1 MVDKVLR
8 RVNGQNQQYTPITS
22 SAGAADA
29 GKIPALG
36 ADGKLDPT
44 LYNAGSGPASRS
56 IPASEAIA
64 AGKLVNMYANAGVVN
79 VRLADNSNGRPA
91 HGYVLAAVASSA
103 SATVYDLDGV
113 NSQLTGLTPG
123 STYYLGTAG
132 GVVTPALDATSAT
145 AGSIDQKIGVAL
157 SATELDTDDYDY
169 VVL

>member
-8 RVNGQNQQYTPITS
+8 RLNGKNVQYTPTTS

-44 LYNAGSGPASRS
+44 MYNAGSGPASRS
-56 IPASEAIA
+56 IPASEALA
-64 AGKLVNMYANAGVVN
+64 AGNLVNIYSNAGTVN
-79 VRLADNSNGRPA
+79 VRKADNSNSRPA
-91 HGYVLAAVASSA
+91 HGFVLAGVAA
-103 SATVYDLDGV
+103 LANATVYDLDGV
-113 NSQLTGLTPG
+113 ISGLSGLTPG
-123 STYYLGTAG
+123 ADYYLGTAG
-132 GVVTPALDATSAT
+132 AVVTPALDATTAT
-145 AGSIDQKIGVAL
+145 TGAIDQRIGVAL

>member
-64 AGKLVNMYANAGVVN
+64 AGKLVNIYANAGVVN

-91 HGYVLAAVASSA
+91 HGYVLAAAASGA
-103 SATVYDLDGV
+103 AATVFDLDGV

-132 GVVTPALDATSAT
+132 GVITPALDSTTATG
-145 AGSIDQKIGVAL
+145 GSIDQKIGVAL

>member
-8 RVNGQNQQYTPITS
+8 RVNGQTQQYTPITS
-22 SAGAADA
+22 SGGAADA
-29 GKIPALG
+29 GKLVALG

-44 LYNAGSGPASRS
+44 TYNGSGPSSRS

-64 AGKLVNMYANAGVVN
+64 AGRLVNMYSNAGVVN

-91 HGYVLAAVASSA
+91 HGYVLAAVASAA
-103 SATVYDLDGV
+103 SAAVYDLDGV

-132 GVVTPALDATSAT
+132 GVITPALDATTAAT
-145 AGSIDQKIGVAL
+145 GAIDQKIGVAL

>member
-1 MVDKVLR
+1 MVDKIVH
-8 RVNGQNQQYTPITS
+8 RVNGEYQQYTPVQT

-36 ADGKLDPT
+36 PDGKLDPSI
-44 LYNAGSGPASRS
+44 YNSGGPSSRS

-64 AGKLVNMYANAGVVN
+64 AGKFVNIYPNAGAAN

-91 HGYVLAAVASSA
+91 NGYVLAGVASGANA
-103 SATVYDLDGV
+103 SVYDLDGI

-123 STYYLGTAG
+123 STYYLGVAG
-132 GVVTPALDATSAT
+132 GVISPALDATSAAT
-145 AGSIDQKIGVAL
+145 GSIDQKLGVAL
-157 SATELDTDDYDY
+157 SATELKTDDYDY

>member
-1 MVDKVLR
+1 VVDKVLR
-8 RVNGQNQQYTPITS
+8 RVNGQNQQYTPIVS

-36 ADGKLDPT
+36 ADGKFDPT
-44 LYNAGSGPASRS
+44 LYNAGAGPASRS
-56 IPASEAIA
+56 MPASEAIA
-64 AGKLVNMYANAGVVN
+64 AGKLVNFYLNAGALN
-79 VRLADNSNGRPA
+79 MRLADNSNGRPA
-91 HGYVLAAVASSA
+91 HGYVLAAVASA
-103 SATVYDLDGV
+103 ATGAAYDLDGV
-113 NSQLTGLTPG
+113 NSQLTGLTIG

-132 GVVTPALDATSAT
+132 GVITPALDSTTAT

>member
-8 RVNGQNQQYTPITS
+8 RVNGQNQQYTPITA
-22 SAGAADA
+22 SAGSSDA

-44 LYNAGSGPASRS
+44 LYNAGSGPSSRS

-64 AGKLVNMYANAGVVN
+64 AGKLVNIFSNAGVVN

-91 HGYVLAAVASSA
+91 HGYVLAAVASGGNA
-103 SATVYDLDGV
+103 SVYDLDGV
-113 NSQLTGLTPG
+113 NSQLTGLTLG
-123 STYYLGTAG
+123 ATYYLGVAG
-132 GVVTPALDATSAT
+132 GVITPALDATTAT
-145 AGSIDQKIGVAL
+145 SGTIDQKIGVAL
-157 SATELDTDDYDY
+157 SATELDTDDYDF

>member
-8 RVNGQNQQYTPITS
+8 RVNGQNQQYTPIVA

-36 ADGKLDPT
+36 PDGKLDPT
-44 LYNAGSGPASRS
+44 LYNAGSGPASRA
-56 IPASEAIA
+56 IVASEAIA
-64 AGKLVNMYANAGVVN
+64 AGKLVNFYLNAGALN
-79 VRLADNSNGRPA
+79 MRLADNSNGRPA
-91 HGYVLAAVASSA
+91 HGYVLAAVASG
-103 SATVYDLDGV
+103 ATGAAYDLDGV
-113 NSQLTGLTPG
+113 NSQLTGLTIG
-123 STYYLGTAG
+123 ATYYLGTAG
-132 GVVTPALDATSAT
+132 GVTTPALDSTTAT

>member
-8 RVNGQNQQYTPITS
+8 RQNGQTVQYSPATS

-29 GKIPALG
+29 GKLVALG

-44 LYNAGSGPASRS
+44 MYTAGGGPASRS
-56 IPASEAIA
+56 IPASEAIT
-64 AGKLVNMYANAGVVN
+64 AGKLVNIWANAGVAN
-79 VRLADNSNGRPA
+79 VRLADNSNGREA
-91 HGYVLAAVASSA
+91 HGYVLAGAASGA

-113 NSQLTGLTPG
+113 ISGLTGLTPG
-123 STYYLGTAG
+123 SKYYLGTAG
-132 GVVTPALDATSAT
+132 GVITPALDATTAT
-145 AGSIDQKIGVAL
+145 AGAIDQKIGVAL

>member
-8 RVNGQNQQYTPITS
+8 RVNGQNQQYTPIVA

-36 ADGKLDPT
+36 PDGKLDPT
-44 LYNAGSGPASRS
+44 LYNAGAGPASRS
-56 IPASEAIA
+56 IVASEAIA
-64 AGKLVNMYANAGVVN
+64 AGKLVNFYLNAGALN
-79 VRLADNSNGRPA
+79 MRLADNSNGRPA
-91 HGYVLAAVASSA
+91 HGYVLAAVASA
-103 SATVYDLDGV
+103 ATGAAYDLDGV
-113 NSQLTGLTPG
+113 DTQLTGLTIG
-123 STYYLGTAG
+123 ATYYLGTAG
-132 GVVTPALDATSAT
+132 GVITPALDSTTAT